1 MLENDALF
9 EGCKKRCRPAWRST
23 RAAPGSRRGLCPGA
37 ARDDEQ
43 RARQLRKSMTDAEQ
57 ALWTRLRRRQVH
69 GHKFR
74 RQHPLGGYIVDFVCL
89 DEKLVV
95 EVDGGQHDEQR
106 DEDALRTLCLE
117 QRGFRVMRFWNHQ
130 VLGELDAVTEA
141 IAEALC
147 PPPAPDCGAASPR
160 GGRHKRLKTQIK

>member
-1 MLENDALF
+1 ML
-9 EGCKKRCRPAWRST
+9 R
-23 RAAPGSRRGLCPGA
+23 
-37 ARDDEQ
+37 Q

-57 ALWTRLRRRQVH
+57 ALWARLRRRQVL
-69 GHKFR
+69 GHKFC

-106 DEDALRTLCLE
+106 DEDSLRTRCLE
-117 QRGFRVMRFWNHQ
+117 QKGFRVLRFWNHQ
-130 VLGELDAVTEA
+130 VLGELDAVIEA
-141 IAEALC
+141 IAEVLG

-160 GGRHKRLKTQIK
+160 GGRRSASKY

>member
-1 MLENDALF
+1 ML
-9 EGCKKRCRPAWRST
+9 R
-23 RAAPGSRRGLCPGA
+23 
-37 ARDDEQ
+37 Q

-106 DEDALRTLCLE
+106 DQDAQRTGCLE

-130 VLGELDAVTEA
+130 VLGELDAVIEA
-141 IAEALC
+141 ITMVLC
-147 PPPAPDCGAASPR
+147 PPPAPNCGAASPR
-160 GGRHKRLKTQIK
+160 GGRRNTLKR

>member
-1 MLENDALF
+1 ML
-9 EGCKKRCRPAWRST
+9 R
-23 RAAPGSRRGLCPGA
+23 
-37 ARDDEQ
+37 Q
-43 RARQLRKSMTDAEQ
+43 RARQLRKSMTDAEL
-57 ALWTRLRRRQVH
+57 ALWARLRRRQVH

-106 DEDALRTLCLE
+106 EEDARRTRCIE
-117 QRGFRVMRFWNHQ
+117 QKGFRVMRFWNHQ

-141 IAEALC
+141 IAEALS
-147 PPPAPDCGAASPR
+147 PPPATPTARRPPPAGGGVVPR
-160 GGRHKRLKTQIK
+160 NTK

>member
-1 MLENDALF
+1 ML
-9 EGCKKRCRPAWRST
+9 R
-23 RAAPGSRRGLCPGA
+23 
-37 ARDDEQ
+37 Q

-57 ALWTRLRRRQVH
+57 ALWARLRRRQMH

-74 RQHPLGGYIVDFVCL
+74 RQHPLGGYIVDYVCL

-106 DEDALRTLCLE
+106 DQDAQRTRYLE
-117 QRGFRVMRFWNHQ
+117 QRGFRVIRFWNHQ

-141 IAEALC
+141 ITEALG
-147 PPPAPDCGAASPR
+147 PPPATPTARRPPPA
-160 GGRHKRLKTQIK
+160 GGGVTL